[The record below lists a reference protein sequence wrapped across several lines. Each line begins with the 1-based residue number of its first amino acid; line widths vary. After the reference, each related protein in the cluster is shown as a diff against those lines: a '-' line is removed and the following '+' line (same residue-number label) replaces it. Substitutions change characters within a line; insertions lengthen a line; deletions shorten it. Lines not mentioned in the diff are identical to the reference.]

1 MNYPTKRE
9 ENILYKQGYKYI
21 AGIDEAG
28 RGAWAGP
35 LVAAAV
41 ILPKDFK
48 LKGLNDSKK
57 LSAKQRDEFFDVITK
72 EALAYYACIIP
83 SKEIDKDGV
92 GKANLLAIKKS
103 TEGLKIKPDYILID
117 SFKVTWNNIP
127 AKSITKGDTKVIAI
141 AAASVI
147 AKVTRDR
154 IMLRYNKKFPKY
166 GFDRHKGYGTKEH
179 HNNLKRYGITTIHR
193 LSYQP
198 IKELT

>member
-1 MNYPTKRE
+1 MYPTKRE

-35 LVAAAV
+35 MVAAAV
-41 ILPKDFK
+41 ILPKGFK

-57 LSAKQRDEFFDVITK
+57 LSAKQRDEFFDVITNK
-72 EALAYYACIIP
+72 ALAYYTCIIS

-103 TEGLKIKPDYILID
+103 AEGLKIKPDYILID
-117 SFKVTWNNIP
+117 SFKVAWKDIP

-154 IMLRYNKKFPKY
+154 LMIGCHRKFPKY
-166 GFDRHKGYGTKEH
+166 GFDKHKGYGTKQH
-179 HNNLKRYGITTIHR
+179 HQNLQQYGITSIHR
-193 LSYQP
+193 LSYKP
-198 IKELT
+198 IKELI

>member
-1 MNYPTKRE
+1 MEYPTKRE
-9 ENILYKQGYKYI
+9 ENKLFKQGYKYV

-57 LSAKQRDEFFDVITK
+57 LSAKQRDDFFTIITK
-72 EALAYYACIIP
+72 NALAYYACIIP
-83 SKEIDKDGV
+83 SKEIDKGGV

-103 TEGLKIKPDYILID
+103 AEGLKIKPDYILID
-117 SFKVTWNNIP
+117 SFKVTWNDIP

-154 IMLRYNKKFPKY
+154 IMVQYHNKFPKY
-166 GFDRHKGYGTKEH
+166 GFDKHKGYGTKEH
-179 HNNLKRYGITTIHR
+179 HNNLKSYGITPIHR
-193 LSYQP
+193 QSYQP
-198 IKELT
+198 IKELM